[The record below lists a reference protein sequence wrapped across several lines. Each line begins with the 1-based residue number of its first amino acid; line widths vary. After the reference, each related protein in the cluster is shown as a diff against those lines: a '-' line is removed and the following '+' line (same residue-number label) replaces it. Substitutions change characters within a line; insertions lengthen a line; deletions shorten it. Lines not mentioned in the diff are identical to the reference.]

1 MNQLTSAQVAGSCQT
16 DFTYDGKMRLRMRS
30 DYSWNGSTWV
40 FTGAT
45 KYVYDGMLVVQERD
59 YNNNPTVTYT
69 RGTDL
74 SGTIQG
80 AGGIGGLLSRS
91 HGYTA
96 GSWTTHNFYHADGNG
111 NITYLINSSQT
122 LAASYKYNLFGGTIS
137 SSGTLATANTY
148 RFSSKEYHSN
158 PGLYYYGYRFYDPN
172 LQRWLNR
179 DPIDIKGGKN
189 LYAMVRNN
197 TTCLFDPFGLKACG
211 SKEDGSVSEYI
222 VPDYPFGHNFS
233 EACQNHDNCYGD
245 CYNGKSKKDCDEA
258 FWSDMYDVCEKM
270 GNPIVEPRCK
280 EIADIY
286 YKAVR
291 NFGKQAWTHAR
302 NKCDCG

>member
-69 RGTDL
+69 RGTDR

-91 HGYTA
+91 HGYTT
-96 GSWTTHNFYHADGNG
+96 GSCTTHNFYHADGNG
-111 NITYLINSSQT
+111 NNTYLVNSSQS
-122 LAASYKYNLFGGTIS
+122 LAASYKYNPFGGTVS
-137 SSGTLATANTY
+137 SSGTLASANTY
-148 RFSSKEYHSN
+148 RFSSKEYHVNS
-158 PGLYYYGYRFYDPN
+158 GLYYYGYRWYDAN

-179 DPIDIKGGKN
+179 DPIEEHGGLN
-189 LYAMVRNN
+189 LYIFSQNN
-197 TTCLFDPFGLKACG
+197 PAGKIDLLGLA
-211 SKEDGSVSEYI
+211 
-222 VPDYPFGHNFS
+222 
-233 EACQNHDNCYGD
+233 
-245 CYNGKSKKDCDEA
+245 
-258 FWSDMYDVCEKM
+258 
-270 GNPIVEPRCK
+270 
-280 EIADIY
+280 
-286 YKAVR
+286 
-291 NFGKQAWTHAR
+291 
-302 NKCDCG
+302 